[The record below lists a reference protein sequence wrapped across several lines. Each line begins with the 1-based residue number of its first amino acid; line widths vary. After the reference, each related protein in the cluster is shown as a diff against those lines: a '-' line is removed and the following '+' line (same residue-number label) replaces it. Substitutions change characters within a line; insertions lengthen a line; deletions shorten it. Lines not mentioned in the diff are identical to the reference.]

1 MYNVQTWWLAF
12 VTMGGGLVNA
22 WQLWRWRHIHSE
34 LSISIKVMS
43 ALRMI
48 IGVVVGAFYFL
59 DAFAVLQQNTREN
72 LFLSTLA
79 PLYWPILLYGSIF
92 MTSPRIDISA
102 KLKSLKE
109 SAGAG
114 QDER

>member
-1 MYNVQTWWLAF
+1 
-12 VTMGGGLVNA
+12 
-22 WQLWRWRHIHSE
+22 
-34 LSISIKVMS
+34 
-43 ALRMI
+43 MI